1 MIQFG
6 VSPEEAAKAA
16 QGGGG
21 GVLPIGVYVLR
32 VESKEWKAP
41 KSADKF
47 AQLVCKCQVLKSFNN
62 QNLGKTITRR
72 FNMNPK
78 SIPYG
83 IARFLQAAG
92 IPYQMQ
98 NGTISFDDDHVL
110 GGTTE
115 VDCSHEPGESRT
127 FEQWDNDRPVSGQTQ
142 HVTPAAPQQMPQGNY
157 APPQGGWA
165 PPPAQQMQPAQP
177 PQQFGP
183 PQGWVPPQQGYQQ
196 PQQPQYAPP
205 QQSQPQNG
213 GAPPWLQQPA
223 QPGYPQQPHIAGQ
236 GPIPPRGQG

>member
-1 MIQFG
+1 MAVIQFG
-6 VSPEEAAKAA
+6 VNPEEAAKAA

-21 GVLPIGVYVLR
+21 VLPIGVYTLR

-41 KSADKF
+41 KSADKSP
-47 AQLVCKCQVLKSFNN
+47 QLVCKCQVLQSFNG

-72 FNMNPK
+72 FNMSAK
-78 SIPYG
+78 AIPYG

-115 VDCSHEPGESRT
+115 VDCSHQPGESRI
-127 FEQWDNDRPVSGQTQ
+127 FEQWDNDRPVGGQTQ

-165 PPPAQQMQPAQP
+165 PPPVQQP

-196 PQQPQYAPP
+196 PTQPQYAPP
-205 QQSQPQNG
+205 QQQFQQPPQNG
-213 GAPPWLQQPA
+213 GAPPWLQPAA
-223 QPGYPQQPHIAGQ
+223 QPGLQQPHVAGQ